1 VRAIVTACAVRTIPL
16 SIEINIGAGALAL
29 AYCLYIFN
37 LLGGQTS
44 LHIHPYLIVR
54 RRTGRLDRIDSKTS
68 PLVLGLG
75 HTLDDHEDNIQHL
88 MKIDWITVHD

>member
-54 RRTGRLDRIDSKTS
+54 RRTGRLDRIDLKTS
-68 PLVLGLG
+68 SPVIDLGY
-75 HTLDDHEDNIQHL
+75 TLDDDDDDIQHL
-88 MKIDWITVHD
+88 MNIDWAIVHD